1 MATPSKSEYNRKS
14 AKMSQAEGRAVY
26 QMQGG
31 KDQKATAKTDYVRKA
46 NNDVKS
52 VLGGGDKNSAKPAAA
67 NKSSYP
73 RKISGLAARS
83 IPLLRQKLSGK

>member
-31 KDQKATAKTDYVRKA
+31 KDQKATAKSDYVRKS
-46 NNDVKS
+46 NKDVKS
-52 VLGGGDKNSAKPAAA
+52 TLGGGDNNSAKPAAA
-67 NKSSYP
+67 SKGAYP
-73 RKISGLAARS
+73 RKNSGLIARA